1 MSEQG
6 DWMDR
11 WGSRLRRVPVV
22 MVLCGLLLGLWGLRM
37 PGPSGVVCDRSGE
50 PTAALGDTPRPVY
63 CQVQWPRPWAWRPQG
78 ERTFQ
83 LHDVAI
89 TSELCDRTPRGGVR
103 FCHHITLVGMTLAG
117 AGRQVTLPEF
127 RAPLS
132 GAVLTDQLQGF
143 IAGEG
148 SAHLSWRGDPALPL
162 RFLTVILLLAV
173 AIWGL
178 WEVRWPPIPARDKD

>member
-1 MSEQG
+1 
-6 DWMDR
+6 
-11 WGSRLRRVPVV
+11 
-22 MVLCGLLLGLWGLRM
+22 
-37 PGPSGVVCDRSGE
+37 
-50 PTAALGDTPRPVY
+50 
-63 CQVQWPRPWAWRPQG
+63 
-78 ERTFQ
+78 
-83 LHDVAI
+83 
-89 TSELCDRTPRGGVR
+89 
-103 FCHHITLVGMTLAG
+103 MTLAG

-178 WEVRWPPIPARDKD
+178 WEVRWPPIPARAKD